1 MNTLYDD
8 VRGAFYSIWQRRW
21 LALGTAWAICLL
33 GWLGVAMVPNSYE
46 SHARIF
52 VQVYDPL
59 SAQVGIGEAQR
70 KHEMDRVRDTLTSS
84 AHLEQVIRS
93 TPLGEN
99 ITSKRQMESAVQALG
114 KAIKI
119 TSDQDNLF
127 QISATSNVMRL
138 GDSGNARLAKTI
150 VEKMI
155 QIFHDEN
162 LVGNRNDIAKTM
174 QFLDAQL
181 AQRQQQLQSAEA
193 RRLEFES
200 KYPEAAGGGGSMVQ
214 RLAAIRAELR
224 TVTADIAAAQ
234 SSLASING
242 QISSTPQTLAMGG
255 SGYAGGARGALAT
268 AQAELAGM
276 KARGLTDQ
284 HPDVIALRNQIASL
298 KGQVQSEG
306 AAGVVSGTPNPAY
319 GSLVSIRADKQAAMQ
334 SLLARKA
341 ALDGDLARVTGAQTA
356 NPQIVAE
363 AQNISRDYDVLKA
376 QYDKLLAD
384 REQLKLQ
391 GSVEFSHDTN
401 KFQVI
406 DPPTSPRSPSA
417 PNRPVLLFVVL
428 LVGVAS
434 GVGVGYAAGELRSS
448 FGTTGKLERAT
459 GLPVLGAISQSLT
472 EAGQA
477 LKDRKLRY
485 FYAASASL
493 GGLFAVLL
501 AVEFIQRGLIA

>member
-1 MNTLYDD
+1 M
-8 VRGAFYSIWQRRW
+8 A
-21 LALGTAWAICLL
+21 
-33 GWLGVAMVPNSYE
+33 
-46 SHARIF
+46 
-52 VQVYDPL
+52 
-59 SAQVGIGEAQR
+59 
-70 KHEMDRVRDTLTSS
+70 
-84 AHLEQVIRS
+84 
-93 TPLGEN
+93 
-99 ITSKRQMESAVQALG
+99 
-114 KAIKI
+114 
-119 TSDQDNLF
+119 
-127 QISATSNVMRL
+127 
-138 GDSGNARLAKTI
+138 
-150 VEKMI
+150 
-155 QIFHDEN
+155 
-162 LVGNRNDIAKTM
+162 
-174 QFLDAQL
+174 
-181 AQRQQQLQSAEA
+181 
-193 RRLEFES
+193 
-200 KYPEAAGGGGSMVQ
+200 
-214 RLAAIRAELR
+214 
-224 TVTADIAAAQ
+224 
-234 SSLASING
+234 
-242 QISSTPQTLAMGG
+242 G
-255 SGYAGGARGALAT
+255 SGYAGGARGGLAS

-306 AAGVVSGTPNPAY
+306 ASGAVSGTPNPAY

-334 SLLARKA
+334 ALLARKA
-341 ALDGDLARVTGAQTA
+341 ALDADLARVTGAQVS
-356 NPQIVAE
+356 NPQLVGE

-428 LVGVAS
+428 LVGAAA
-434 GVGVGYAAGELRSS
+434 GVGIGYAAGELRSS

-477 LKDRKLRY
+477 LRNRKLRY